1 MQRYT
6 ELENLLIPVLDSLQY
21 DLVRLM
27 MRTDGNRKV
36 LQIMIERKDL
46 TPVTVDDCERASKEI
61 SAVLDVEDPISD
73 AYDLEVS
80 SCGLDRPLVRL
91 NDFVRFVSYAAKIET
106 ETPISGCKH
115 FKGKILGCSET
126 EEIRFAAEG
135 MEQEILI
142 PYSVIKKAKLIITDE
157 LIKQVT
163 LGNKGF

>member
-1 MQRYT
+1 MQKYT

-46 TPVTVDDCERASKEI
+46 SPVTVDDCEKASREI

-80 SCGLDRPLVRL
+80 SCGLDRPLVRPA
-91 NDFVRFVSYAAKIET
+91 DFIRFAGYAAKVET
-106 ETPISGCKH
+106 ETPINGCKH
-115 FKGKILGCSET
+115 FKGKVLGLSDAQ
-126 EEIRFAAEG
+126 EIRFMTDDSDE
-135 MEQEILI
+135 ELSI
-142 PYSVIKKAKLIITDE
+142 PFSVLKKAKLIITDE

-163 LGNKGF
+163 SGNKGF